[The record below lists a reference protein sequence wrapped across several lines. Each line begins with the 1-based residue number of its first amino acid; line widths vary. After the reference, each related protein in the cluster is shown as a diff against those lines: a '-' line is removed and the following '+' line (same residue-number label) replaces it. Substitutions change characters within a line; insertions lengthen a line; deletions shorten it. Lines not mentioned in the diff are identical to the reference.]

1 MVPRPFALFVSALAI
16 VAIAGAAR
24 SADKANVDAI
34 ISGWPPTP
42 QKVARETIAKYGPPH
57 EATAGMLLWHGNG
70 PWKHTIL
77 YRDEVSHEFP
87 MKHTDLL
94 EQFVDYRVPSD
105 KFDELAAYDG
115 SVIVERTKGEM
126 SARCDKEEMNYLAL
140 NLANDI
146 VTGKRTVE
154 DAREFYAKTAMAFKQ
169 GKKDSYTQGLQFA
182 VSKGGTADPDKPMP
196 MK

>member
-1 MVPRPFALFVSALAI
+1 MVPRPFALFVPTLAI

-57 EATAGMLLWHGNG
+57 EATAGMLLWHRNG

-94 EQFVDYRVPSD
+94 EQFIDY
-105 KFDELAAYDG
+105 
-115 SVIVERTKGEM
+115 
-126 SARCDKEEMNYLAL
+126 
-140 NLANDI
+140 
-146 VTGKRTVE
+146 
-154 DAREFYAKTAMAFKQ
+154 EFYAKTAMAFKQ

-182 VSKGGTADPDKPMP
+182 VSKGGTVDPDKPMP